1 MRQDGRPVF
10 FWTTD
15 TALRMRTVTG
25 AAAEVIGVPFS
36 KCEGRD
42 LLAIFGMEGR
52 NLAILEAHV
61 AALEGDTVAFT
72 LYGDRGTVRCEVAPT
87 HDAIDR
93 VIGTFCLALEVEDVD
108 LRDDAV
114 RPRRGGLSLRGRP
127 LPAERRH
134 GLDDPCDLVGAVRRA
149 QGPQLV
155 AGRRQVHAPRRAC
168 GGRTDA

>member
-1 MRQDGRPVF
+1 MRQWELIGITDTVPTPPPPTRRFVEIDTVSTAAGRPVF

-61 AALEGDTVAFT
+61 AALGGDTVEFT
-72 LYGDRGTVRCEVAPT
+72 LYGDRGTVRCGVAPT
-87 HDAIDR
+87 HDAMDR

-108 LRDDAV
+108 LTDESDRAAV
-114 RPRRGGLSLRGRP
+114 
-127 LPAERRH
+127 A
-134 GLDDPCDLVGAVRRA
+134 
-149 QGPQLV
+149 
-155 AGRRQVHAPRRAC
+155 
-168 GGRTDA
+168 